1 MMGDKSRN
9 TGPFSRPLKPGAR
22 TRMSVR
28 ALTIKLA
35 LGRAIWLTRAGM
47 VVERATVAFWRLW
60 SWAFAIWTVLAFHLA
75 DRLSLELAYIMGLIG
90 VVGVLGF
97 FVQGLR
103 DFRWPSAQAALE
115 RLDCSL
121 ADRPLSALLDHQ
133 ALGANDQASVGVWRA
148 YLAQMSARA
157 AKARA
162 VLPDL
167 RISSR
172 DPFGLRYVAATGLVV
187 ALLFGSISKTGTLGG
202 ILAPPTGLLTSNG
215 PIFEGWVEPP
225 QYTGLPVIYLNQI
238 TSSDP
243 LPVPVGS
250 KVTLRIYGA
259 PDGPGFHENVSAS
272 TAPAQADASGVA
284 QSFTVA
290 KSGEVA
296 ILGRNA
302 PSWQIN
308 VIPDHPPK
316 IALTAPLDRSPRG
329 ALKLSFKASDDYG
342 VVAGSV
348 TIALDLNTV
357 DRRYGLA
364 LPPEARRAITLDIP
378 LPFNGNTKKF
388 SDVLVEDLSKNPW
401 VGLPVTLTLR
411 AQDARGQKAVTM
423 VQSALLPG
431 RKFFDPLAASIIEQ
445 RRDLLWNRK
454 NARRVA
460 QVLRAVSYLPED
472 GFDNPTAYLILR
484 TAIRR
489 LEFNL
494 KPALSDAVRT
504 DVAELLWK
512 TAVLI
517 EDGNLTDA
525 EARLKRAQDRLSEAL
540 KNGASDQE
548 IAQLTDELR
557 RAMQQ
562 YLQRLAQQSA
572 QNPDQ
577 QQADNQNSRTIT
589 ADQLQKMLDRIEQLS
604 REGRHQEAQQLLQQL
619 RQMMENMQTARRQQ
633 GQGQGQQAMRGLQDT
648 MRQQQ
653 RLSDEAFRKLQQEF
667 NGQQGQGDQSQGGA
681 RGQSKG
687 ADGNGNQNGGQQG
700 QGQNGRS
707 GAGPGGSQPSA
718 SDLAK
723 RQQALRQLLQS
734 QRQALPNSGSEAGRA
749 ARDALKRAERSMD
762 AARDD
767 LRNGDTRQALD
778 NQAQALDALR
788 EGIDN
793 LGRQLARNQNPGQG
807 SSGDQPGGQN
817 PNAKQDPLGRRV
829 GTLGGI
835 GSENN
840 VLLGQNKFMRSR
852 ELMQEIRRRTGDKSR
867 PRLELDYLK
876 RLLDRF

>member
-1 MMGDKSRN
+1 
-9 TGPFSRPLKPGAR
+9 
-22 TRMSVR
+22 MSLR
-28 ALTIKLA
+28 DLTTKLA
-35 LGRAIWLTRAGM
+35 LNRAVWLTRASM
-47 VVERATVAFWRLW
+47 IVERATLSFWRFW
-60 SWAFAIWTVLAFHLA
+60 SWAFVIWTALAFHLA
-75 DRLSLELAYIMGLIG
+75 DRLSLEMAYILALIG
-90 VVGVLGF
+90 VIGLLGF
-97 FVQGLR
+97 FAQGLR
-103 DFRWPSAQAALE
+103 VFHWPSAADALE
-115 RLDCSL
+115 RLDRSL
-121 ADRPLSALLDHQ
+121 AGRPLSALLDHQ
-133 ALGANDQASVGVWRA
+133 AIGANDQASIGVWRA
-148 YLAQMSARA
+148 HLAQMSARA

-167 RISSR
+167 RLSSR
-172 DPFGLRYVAATGLVV
+172 DPFGLRYVAATALVV
-187 ALLFGSISKTGTLGG
+187 ALLFGSISKTGPLVGPSTGP
-202 ILAPPTGLLTSNG
+202 LASNG

-225 QYTGLPVIYLNQI
+225 RYTGLPVIYLNQI
-238 TSSDP
+238 ASGDP

-259 PDGPGFHENVSAS
+259 GDGPGFRENVSAS
-272 TAPAQADASGVA
+272 TTLAQTDDQPDGAK
-284 QSFTVA
+284 SFMVA
-290 KSGEVA
+290 KSGEIT

-302 PSWQIN
+302 PRWQIK
-308 VIPDHPPK
+308 VIPDLAPK

-329 ALKLSFKASDDYG
+329 ELKLSFKASDDYG
-342 VVAGSV
+342 VVAGSA
-348 TIALDLNTV
+348 TIALDLNAV

-364 LPPEARRAITLDIP
+364 LPPEERRAITLDIP
-378 LPFNGNTKKF
+378 LPYNGDTKEF

-411 AQDARGQKAVTM
+411 AQDARGQKSVTM
-423 VQSALLPG
+423 VQSTLLPG
-431 RKFFDPLAASIIEQ
+431 RKFFDPLAASIVEQ

-494 KPALSDAVRT
+494 KPTLTDTVRT

-525 EARLKRAQDRLSEAL
+525 QARLKRAQDRLSEAL
-540 KNGASDQE
+540 KNGANDQE
-548 IAQLTDELR
+548 IAQLTEELR

-562 YLQRLAQQSA
+562 YLRRLAQQSA

-577 QQADNQNSRTIT
+577 QQANNQNSRTIT
-589 ADQLQKMLDRIEQLS
+589 GDQLQKMLDRIEQLS
-604 REGRHQEAQQLLQQL
+604 REGRHREAQQLLEQL
-619 RQMMENMQTARRQQ
+619 RQMMKDIQTARRQS
-633 GQGQGQQAMRGLQDT
+633 GQGQSQQAMRGLQDT

-653 RLSDEAFRKLQQEF
+653 RLSDEAFRKLQQQF
-667 NGQQGQGDQSQGGA
+667 NGQQRQGNQSQGGS
-681 RGQSKG
+681 RGPGKG
-687 ADGNGNQNGGQQG
+687 ADGSGSGNGNGGQQG
-700 QGQNGRS
+700 QGQNGTS
-707 GAGPGGSQPSA
+707 GTNPGGNQPSA
-718 SDLAK
+718 GDLAQ

-734 QRQALPNSGSEAGRA
+734 QRQALPNSGSQAGRA

-762 AARDD
+762 AARDN
-767 LRNGDTRQALD
+767 LQSGDTRQALD
-778 NQAQALDALR
+778 NQAQALEALR

-793 LGRQLARNQNPGQG
+793 LGRQLARNQNPNQG
-807 SSGDQPGGQN
+807 SSGDQAGGQN
-817 PNAKQDPLGRRV
+817 PNAKQDPLGRRA

-835 GSENN
+835 GLDNN
-840 VLLGQNKFMRSR
+840 VLPGQNRFMRSR